1 MRLLIDTFFAL
12 FPLYFYMA
20 TGALLRR
27 MKILKT
33 EDLPKMNA
41 LLFRSFLFFSLFNNV
56 RGVDFS
62 GGQNGRLLLFGVC
75 AVVLLFAL
83 YMLTVPRIVR
93 DPQRAPVVIQAMYR
107 SNFVLLG
114 LAYAEQLCGPE
125 NIGPVSLLV
134 SVIVPL
140 FNLMAVCTFE
150 LLRGGRLHL
159 GQILLKIVK
168 NPLIIASALGALCA
182 LCKITFPEYLDKP
195 MKSLGSV
202 ATPFA
207 MVLVGAS
214 LTLKSLA
221 RNRRLV
227 LGVSAVKL
235 LLTPLLVVPAAVL
248 MGFRDAALVGILT
261 ATAAPTA
268 VVSVAMSYELGGD
281 GELAA
286 QIVATTSLLSLV
298 TMFLWILLLRGMGYC

>member
-1 MRLLIDTFFAL
+1 MELLKNTFLAL
-12 FPLYFYMA
+12 FPLYFYMG
-20 TGALLRR
+20 TGAVLRR
-27 MKILKT
+27 MKVLKT
-33 EDLPKMNA
+33 EDLPKLNA
-41 LLFRSFLFFSLFNNV
+41 FLFRSFLFFSLFNNV
-56 RGVDFS
+56 RNANFS
-62 GGQNGRLLLFGVC
+62 GMDSGKLMLFGGL
-75 AVVLLFAL
+75 AVLFLFGL
-83 YMLTVPRIVR
+83 YMLTVPRIIKDYRQSSV
-93 DPQRAPVVIQAMYR
+93 AIQAMYR

-114 LAYAEQLCGPE
+114 MAYAEQLCGAE
-125 NIGPVSLLV
+125 NLGPVSLLV
-134 SVIVPL
+134 SVVVPM
-140 FNLMAVCTFE
+140 FNLLAVLTFE

>member
-56 RGVDFS
+56 RGADFS
-62 GGQNGRLLLFGVC
+62 GAQNGRLLLFGVC

-93 DPQRAPVVIQAMYR
+93 DPQRAPVAIQAMYR

-159 GQILLKIVK
+159 GQVLLKIVK

-214 LTLKSLA
+214 LTLKSLEK
-221 RNRRLV
+221 NKKLV
-227 LGVSAVKL
+227 LGVSAVRL
-235 LLTPLLVVPAAVL
+235 ILSPLLVVPVAVL
-248 MGFRDAALVGILT
+248 LGIRDAALVGIMT

-286 QIVATTSLLSLV
+286 EIVATTSLLSLV
-298 TMFLWILLLRGMGYC
+298 TMFLWVLALRGMGYC

>member
-1 MRLLIDTFFAL
+1 MELLKNTFLAL
-12 FPLYFYMA
+12 FPLYFYMG
-20 TGALLRR
+20 TGAVLRR
-27 MKILKT
+27 MKVLKT
-33 EDLPKMNA
+33 EDLPKLNA
-41 LLFRSFLFFSLFNNV
+41 FLFRSFLFFSLFNNV
-56 RGVDFS
+56 RNANFS
-62 GGQNGRLLLFGVC
+62 GMDSGKLMLFGGL
-75 AVVLLFAL
+75 AVLFLFGL
-83 YMLTVPRIVR
+83 YMLTVPRIIKDYRQSSV
-93 DPQRAPVVIQAMYR
+93 AIQAMYR

-114 LAYAEQLCGPE
+114 MAYAEQLCGAE
-125 NIGPVSLLV
+125 NLGPVSLLV

-195 MKSLGSV
+195 VRSLGSA
-202 ATPFA
+202 ATPLA

-214 LTLKSLA
+214 LTLKSMA

-248 MGFRDAALVGILT
+248 MGFRDAALVGLMT

>member
-1 MRLLIDTFFAL
+1 MQLLINTFLAL

-20 TGALLRR
+20 TGAVLRK

-33 EDLPKMNA
+33 EDLPRMNA

-56 RGVDFS
+56 RNANFS
-62 GGQNGRLLLFGVC
+62 GMDSGRLLLFGGA
-75 AVVLLFAL
+75 AVLFLFTL
-83 YMLTVPRIVR
+83 YMLIVPRIIHDR
-93 DPQRAPVVIQAMYR
+93 KQAPVAVQAMFR

-125 NIGPVSLLV
+125 NIGPVSLLMSIV
-134 SVIVPL
+134 VPL
-140 FNLMAVCTFE
+140 FNLLAVCTFE
-150 LLRGGRLHL
+150 FLRGGRIHV
-159 GQILLKIVK
+159 GRVLLKIIK
-168 NPLIIASALGALCA
+168 NPLIIASILGALCA
-182 LCKITFPEYLDKP
+182 FCRVQFPEYLDKP
-195 MKSLGSV
+195 MKALGSA

-214 LTLKSLA
+214 LTLKSIA
-221 RNRRLV
+221 KNRKLV
-227 LGVSAVKL
+227 LVVSAVRL
-235 LLTPLLVVPAAVL
+235 ILSPLLVVPAAVL
-248 MGFRDAALVGILT
+248 LGFRDAALIGIMT

-286 QIVATTSLLSLV
+286 QIVATTSLLSLL
-298 TMFLWILLLRGMGYC
+298 TMFLWVLALRGMGYC

>member
-1 MRLLIDTFFAL
+1 MELLKNTFLAL

-20 TGALLRR
+20 TGAVLRR

-33 EDLPKMNA
+33 EDLPKLNA

-56 RGVDFS
+56 RNADFTGADS
-62 GGQNGRLLLFGVC
+62 GKLLLFGG
-75 AVVLLFAL
+75 LSIFFLFGL
-83 YMLTVPRIVR
+83 YMLVVPRIIKDYRRSSV
-93 DPQRAPVVIQAMYR
+93 AIQAMYR

-114 LAYAEQLCGPE
+114 MAYAEQLCGPE
-125 NIGPVSLLV
+125 NVGPVSLLV
-134 SVIVPL
+134 SVVVPS
-140 FNLMAVCTFE
+140 FNVLAVLTIE
-150 LLRGGRLHL
+150 LLRGGNVDF
-159 GQILLKIVK
+159 GKILLSIIK

-182 LCKITFPEYLDKP
+182 ALKITFPEYLDKP
-195 MKSLGSV
+195 MKALGSA

-214 LTLKSLA
+214 LTLRSMAK
-221 RNRRLV
+221 NKKLV
-227 LGVSAVKL
+227 LGVSAVRL
-235 LLTPLLVVPAAVL
+235 ILSPLLVVPVAIL
-248 MGFRDAALVGILT
+248 LGIRDAALVGVMT

-286 QIVATTSLLSLV
+286 EIVATTSLLSLV
-298 TMFLWILLLRGMGYC
+298 TMFLWVLALRGLGYC

>member
-1 MRLLIDTFFAL
+1 MQLLTNTFLAL

-20 TGALLRR
+20 TGAVLRK

-56 RGVDFS
+56 RNANFS
-62 GGQNGRLLLFGVC
+62 GADSGRLLLFG
-75 AVVLLFAL
+75 AVAVLFLFTL
-83 YMLTVPRIVR
+83 YILIVPRIIR
-93 DPQRAPVVIQAMYR
+93 DYKQASVAVQAMFR

-134 SVIVPL
+134 SIVVPL
-140 FNLMAVCTFE
+140 FNLLAVCTFE
-150 LLRGGRLHL
+150 LLRGGRINI
-159 GQILLKIVK
+159 GRVLLKIIR
-168 NPLIIASALGALCA
+168 NPLIIASILGALCA
-182 LCKITFPEYLDKP
+182 LCKLQFPEYLDKP
-195 MKSLGSV
+195 MKALGSA

-214 LTLKSLA
+214 LTLKSIA
-221 RNRRLV
+221 KNRKLV
-227 LGVSAVKL
+227 LGVSAVRL
-235 LLTPLLVVPAAVL
+235 ILSPLLVVPVAVL
-248 MGFRDAALVGILT
+248 LGFRDAALIGIMT

-298 TMFLWILLLRGMGYC
+298 TMFLWVLLLRGLGYC

>member
-1 MRLLIDTFFAL
+1 MQLLTNTFLAL

-20 TGALLRR
+20 TGAVLRK

-56 RGVDFS
+56 RNANFS
-62 GGQNGRLLLFGVC
+62 GADSGKLLLFGAASVFF
-75 AVVLLFAL
+75 LFAV
-83 YMLTVPRIVR
+83 YMLTVPRIIKNYEQSSV
-93 DPQRAPVVIQAMYR
+93 AIQAMYR

-114 LAYAEQLCGPE
+114 MAYAEQLCGPE
-125 NIGPVSLLV
+125 NVGPVSLLV
-134 SVIVPL
+134 SVVVPS
-140 FNLMAVCTFE
+140 FNLLAVLTFE
-150 LLRGGRLHL
+150 LLRGGKVNV
-159 GQILLKIVK
+159 GKILLNIIK
-168 NPLIIASALGALCA
+168 NPLIIASALGAICA
-182 LCKITFPEYLDKP
+182 LSKITF
-195 MKSLGSV
+195 MKALGSA

-214 LTLKSLA
+214 LTLKSMA
-221 RNRRLV
+221 KNKKLV
-227 LGVSAVKL
+227 LGVSAVRL
-235 LLTPLLVVPAAVL
+235 ILSPLLVVPAAVL
-248 MGFRDAALVGILT
+248 LGFRDAALVGIMT

-286 QIVATTSLLSLV
+286 EIVATTSLLSLF
-298 TMFLWILLLRGMGYC
+298 TMFLWVLALRGMGYC

>member
-1 MRLLIDTFFAL
+1 MQLLTNTFLAL

-20 TGALLRR
+20 TGAVLRK

-56 RGVDFS
+56 RNANFS
-62 GGQNGRLLLFGVC
+62 GADSGKLLLFGGASVFF
-75 AVVLLFAL
+75 LFAL
-83 YMLTVPRIVR
+83 YMLIVPRIIKDYRQSSV
-93 DPQRAPVVIQAMYR
+93 AIQAMYR

-114 LAYAEQLCGPE
+114 MAYAEQLCGPE
-125 NIGPVSLLV
+125 NVGPVSLLV
-134 SVIVPL
+134 SIVVPM
-140 FNLMAVCTFE
+140 FNLLAVFTFE
-150 LLRGGRLHL
+150 LLRGGKVNL
-159 GQILLKIVK
+159 GKVLLKIIQ

-182 LCKITFPEYLDKP
+182 LCKIQFPEYLDKP
-195 MKSLGSV
+195 MKALGSA

-214 LTLKSLA
+214 LTLKSMA
-221 RNRRLV
+221 KNKKLV
-227 LGVSAVKL
+227 LGVSAVRL
-235 LLTPLLVVPAAVL
+235 ILSPLLVVPVAV
-248 MGFRDAALVGILT
+248 MIGIRDAALIGVMT

-286 QIVATTSLLSLV
+286 EIVATTSLLSLF
-298 TMFLWILLLRGMGYC
+298 TMFLWVLALRGMGYC